1 MERRDKINYYL
12 DMAEV
17 AAERST
23 CLKRHWGAIIVKNNC
38 IVSTAYNGAPRDM
51 IDCRQRGN
59 CNRENSPRGT
69 DYANCP
75 AVHAEANAIIHA
87 GRERTLGSTL
97 YLVGIQA
104 NDGTYTENPSS
115 CTSCR
120 RLIIN
125 AGIEKV
131 YVRLN
136 KTEYKVVNVK
146 EEWANDLNNIIG
158 GY

>member
-1 MERRDKINYYL
+1 M
-12 DMAEV
+12 
-17 AAERST
+17 
-23 CLKRHWGAIIVKNNC
+23 
-38 IVSTAYNGAPRDM
+38 
-51 IDCRQRGN
+51 
-59 CNRENSPRGT
+59 
-69 DYANCP
+69 DYSNCP
-75 AVHAEANAIIHA
+75 AVHAEANAILQA
-87 GRERTLGSTL
+87 GRERTLGSSL

-104 NDGTYTENPSS
+104 TDETYTPDPNS

-136 KTEYKVVNVK
+136 KNDYKVIDVQN
-146 EEWANDLNNIIG
+146 EWANDINNIIG